1 MKLLGYN
8 INDFTHPV
16 VDRLTVHTNMR
27 KEIKAWLKNP
37 KLYNLKDCSND
48 RDTRHVL
55 GLFQDLHERTGTNYS
70 IQTIEYFHNLERR
83 IEDLELTLEDFMNH
97 AD

>member
-16 VDRLTVHTNMR
+16 IVGLRVCSDMH
-27 KEIKAWLKNP
+27 KEIEMWLKNP
-37 KLYNLKDCSND
+37 KLYNLKECSND

-55 GLFQDLHERTGTNYS
+55 GIFQDLQEQTRANS
-70 IQTIEYFHNLERR
+70 IKMIEYFYSLEKQ
-83 IEDLELTLEDFMNH
+83 IEELELSLEDAKNH
-97 AD
+97 ME